1 MRPTRLF
8 LLSLILAAPFS
19 WQAVKAAQ
27 APDFSHCV
35 ASLQQKAR
43 AEGISEPV
51 IKDVLGQVTYRQR
64 VIAADRHQPE
74 FTETFAHYLDQRVT
88 TLRVLQGRALLA
100 QHRPLLER
108 LTRKYGI
115 PSQYLLAFWGMETG
129 YGHFFGKVPILD
141 SLATLAC
148 DPRRS
153 DYFTGQLMDA
163 LKIVDRG
170 DVQPGEM
177 QGSWAGAM
185 GNFQFMPSV
194 FLQYA
199 VDGDGDGRRDL
210 WNSLPD
216 AMASAANFLQGL
228 GWQRGLRWGR
238 EVRLPDGFPYY
249 KAGLNQPRSLREW
262 EGLGVR
268 ENDGSPL
275 PGLNIKAS
283 LLVPSGHRG
292 PAFLVYQNFNVI
304 MRWNQSEFYALSV
317 GILADRI
324 AGAAP
329 LRTPPPADEPRLTRD
344 RVKQLQVTLKQKGY
358 DSGEADGIMGPTTRD
373 AIRAF
378 QHRQGMVAD
387 GYPSRRVLDK
397 LGIGNG
403 EEAAV
408 REDPH

>member
-1 MRPTRLF
+1 MRRTRLPLF
-8 LLSLILAAPFS
+8 SLALTALAA
-19 WQAVKAAQ
+19 WQPAAAVQ
-27 APDFSHCV
+27 TPDFSSCV
-35 ASLQQKAR
+35 STLQQKAR
-43 AEGISEPV
+43 NEGISEPV
-51 IKDVLGQVTYRQR
+51 VKNVLGQVAYRER
-64 VIAADRHQPE
+64 VISADRHQPE

-88 TLRVLQGRALLA
+88 TLRVLQGRALYA
-100 QHRPLLER
+100 QHRPLLDR

-115 PSQYLLAFWGMETG
+115 PPQYLLAFWGMETG

-210 WNSLPD
+210 WKSLPD
-216 AMASAANFLQGL
+216 AMASAANFLDGL

-238 EVRLPDGFPYY
+238 EVRLPDHFPYY
-249 KAGLNQPRSLREW
+249 QAGLDKPKTLKQW
-262 EGLGVR
+262 QALGVR
-268 ENDGSPL
+268 QNDGSAL
-275 PGLNIKAS
+275 PDVDIKAS

-324 AGAAP
+324 AGASP
-329 LRTPPPADEPRLTRD
+329 LRVPPPTDVPRLTRAA
-344 RVKQLQVTLKQKGY
+344 VKQLQSTLNQKGF
-358 DSGEADGIMGPTTRD
+358 DSGKPDGIMGPATRD
-373 AIRAF
+373 AIRSF
-378 QHRQGMVAD
+378 QHKQGLVAD
-387 GYPSRRVLDK
+387 GYPSRKVLDL
-397 LGIGNG
+397 LGVGDTN
-403 EEAAV
+403 EAV

>member
-1 MRPTRLF
+1 MRPTRF
-8 LLSLILAAPFS
+8 SLLSLALAALTA
-19 WQAVKAAQ
+19 WQPAVAAQ
-27 APDFSHCV
+27 TADFSHCV
-35 ASLQQKAR
+35 SSLQQKAL
-43 AEGISEPV
+43 AQGISEPV
-51 IKDVLGQVTYRQR
+51 VKNVLGHVSYRER

-88 TLRVLQGRALLA
+88 TLRVIQGRALFA
-100 QHRPLLER
+100 QHKPLLER
-108 LTRKYGI
+108 LTRKYGV
-115 PSQYLLAFWGMETG
+115 PPQYLLAFWGMETG

-170 DVQPGEM
+170 DVKPGEM

-238 EVRLPDGFPYY
+238 EVRLPDGFPYF
-249 KAGLNQPRSLREW
+249 KAGLNQQRSLQDW
-262 EGLGVR
+262 EKLGVR

-275 PGLNIKAS
+275 PDLDIQAS

-329 LRTPPPADEPRLTRD
+329 LRTPPPEDEPRLTRD
-344 RVKQLQVTLKQKGY
+344 LVKKLQLTLKQKGY

-387 GYPSRRVLDK
+387 GYPSQRVLGK
-397 LGIGNG
+397 LGVGTG
-403 EEAAV
+403 ADQTV

>member
-1 MRPTRLF
+1 MRRTRLS
-8 LLSLILAAPFS
+8 LLSLSLAALMAGQP
-19 WQAVKAAQ
+19 ATAAQ
-27 APDFSHCV
+27 TPGFSECV
-35 ASLQQKAR
+35 SSLQKKAR
-43 AEGISEPV
+43 DEGISEPV
-51 IKDVLGQVTYRQR
+51 VKNVLGHVAYRER

-74 FTETFAHYLDQRVT
+74 FTETFAHYLNQRVT
-88 TLRVLQGRALLA
+88 TLRVIQGRALYA

-108 LTRKYGI
+108 LTRQYGI

-153 DYFTGQLMDA
+153 DYFAGQLMDA

-170 DVQPGEM
+170 DVQPGKM

-228 GWQRGLRWGR
+228 GWQQGLRWGR
-238 EVRLPDGFPYY
+238 EVRLPDHFAYY
-249 KAGLNQPRSLREW
+249 RAGLNKPRTLQQW
-262 EGLGVR
+262 EKLGVR
-268 ENDGSPL
+268 QNDGSPL
-275 PGLNIKAS
+275 PDVDIKAS

-324 AGAAP
+324 AGASP
-329 LRTPPPADEPRLTRD
+329 LRVPPPADAPRLTRST
-344 RVKQLQVTLKQKGY
+344 VKQLQSTLNEKGF
-358 DSGEADGIMGPTTRD
+358 DSGKPDGIMGPTTRD
-373 AIRAF
+373 AIRSF
-378 QHRQGMVAD
+378 QHKQGLVAD
-387 GYPSRRVLDK
+387 GYPSRKVLKLLGVGDTDK
-397 LGIGNG
+397 
-403 EEAAV
+403 AV
-408 REDPH
+408 LEDPH